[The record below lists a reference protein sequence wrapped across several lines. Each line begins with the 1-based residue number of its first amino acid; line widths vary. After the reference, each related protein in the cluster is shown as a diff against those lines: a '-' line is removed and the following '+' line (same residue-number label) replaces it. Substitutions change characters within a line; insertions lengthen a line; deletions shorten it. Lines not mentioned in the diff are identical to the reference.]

1 MNDFLIFS
9 KFSCVDERDLFQ
21 SLQEEVN
28 KADGNIFQGE
38 STIDK
43 IFSSWTQQKGVP
55 LVSIKRNYDTGEI
68 SIRQSFNNTDAL
80 WFIPV
85 SFATRSNP
93 DFTRTSADYIMP
105 AVREVTIKLSD
116 LNIILEKDDWL
127 LVNKQRTGLYHTT
140 YDFENWLKIA
150 RALNENATCIHPINR
165 ALLFRTIDSVIEKDD
180 YNISAFLEL
189 FNYLRNEKDYI
200 VWDSAV
206 DAIHRFRTDL
216 LGGHC
221 YGKFKS
227 FVKDVISDILMESL
241 RKDINS
247 LTSPEASGLERV
259 LELACIVDV
268 QACIH
273 HAEKEARQYIYENKT
288 LGNYL
293 LTDII
298 LCQGMRRIN
307 VADFKE
313 ILNIL
318 KTMEDNPI
326 KRSDIIYSFVCIE
339 SEDVMKVFLNWMIGE
354 SSSGI
359 MKQELIDD
367 FPFRIF
373 IHNYFARSLVLDFL
387 KENFSSLIAS
397 NKLFM
402 GGLKRV
408 SCYMA
413 EIDGHKEKVSSM
425 LPLLQILIHISFQF
439 LHLIN
444 LIKSYQGNN
453 SSTDFNFTEALSD
466 VGHNTKNRERFIKR
480 YDMKIS
486 NWLEEN
492 SGKDSVD
499 SASNLRRYGRSTAT
513 FLAPKSYMFSFL
525 GILLYSCLQL

>member
-28 KADGNIFQGE
+28 KSDGNIFQGD
-38 STIDK
+38 STVDQ

-68 SIRQSFNNTDAL
+68 TIRQNFNNTDAL
-80 WFIPV
+80 WFIPFN
-85 SFATRSNP
+85 FATRSSP
-93 DFTRTSADYIMP
+93 DFTKTMADYIMP
-105 AVREVTIKLSD
+105 PVRQVTIKLSD
-116 LNIILEKDDWL
+116 LNIILEKEDWL

-150 RALNENATCIHPINR
+150 KALNENATSIHPINR

-189 FNYLRNEKDYI
+189 FNYLRNEKNYI

-216 LGGHC
+216 LGSHC
-221 YGKFKS
+221 YGKFKA
-227 FVKDVISDILMESL
+227 FVKDVISDILIESL
-241 RKDINS
+241 DKDIGS
-247 LTSPEASGLERV
+247 LTASEASGLERV
-259 LELACIVDV
+259 LELSCIVDV
-268 QACIH
+268 QACIQY
-273 HAEKEARQYIYENKT
+273 AEKEARQFIYDNKT
-288 LGNYL
+288 FGNYL

-298 LCQGMRRIN
+298 LCQGIRRIN
-307 VADFKE
+307 VADFKD
-313 ILNIL
+313 ILDIL
-318 KTMEDNPI
+318 KTMDDNPI

-339 SEDVMKVFLNWMIGE
+339 SEEVMKVLLKWMIGE
-354 SSSGI
+354 SSSSI

-387 KENFSSLIAS
+387 KENFSSLLAT

-413 EIDGHKEKVSSM
+413 EIDGHKEKVSERM
-425 LPLLQILIHISFQF
+425 LS
-439 LHLIN
+439 
-444 LIKSYQGNN
+444 
-453 SSTDFNFTEALSD
+453 
-466 VGHNTKNRERFIKR
+466 
-480 YDMKIS
+480 
-486 NWLEEN
+486 
-492 SGKDSVD
+492 
-499 SASNLRRYGRSTAT
+499 
-513 FLAPKSYMFSFL
+513 
-525 GILLYSCLQL
+525 